1 MFKFLHS
8 QHFQTVINAFCNTHS
23 ANDSYD
29 LDGAKWKIHILHF
42 FFFSDKEKCVCRGC
56 FILKKLQ
63 VAESPRG
70 ARPLQKRGCPSMPWQ
85 QAGWGQSCLP
95 CLHQGRSDPGRGQ
108 QALVS
113 PILSCRL
120 HLGVFLPAGQ
130 PQQPLREPRNL
141 LFAGK
146 VGVSPL
152 SPTSLQPLDCGK
164 KSPCTSKCSREML
177 QCRGPGPILV

>member
-1 MFKFLHS
+1 ME
-8 QHFQTVINAFCNTHS
+8 NTHPS
-23 ANDSYD
+23 
-29 LDGAKWKIHILHF
+29 LF

-70 ARPLQKRGCPSMPWQ
+70 AWPLQKRGCPSMPWQ

-108 QALVS
+108 QVLVS
-113 PILSCRL
+113 PVLSCRL

-177 QCRGPGPILV
+177 QCRGPGPFWFNLMILGVFPNPNDAVVPF